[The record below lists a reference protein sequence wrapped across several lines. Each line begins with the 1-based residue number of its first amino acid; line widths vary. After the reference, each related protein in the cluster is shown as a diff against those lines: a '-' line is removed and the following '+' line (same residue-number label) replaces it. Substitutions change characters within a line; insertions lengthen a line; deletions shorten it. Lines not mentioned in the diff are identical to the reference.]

1 MRKSILSA
9 SIAAMIGG
17 LTLAGA
23 ANAAV
28 FSGGADATGLSLDNT
43 GVGHILVVPYFT
55 TQNGFTSLL
64 NIVNTDTTNGK
75 ALKVRFRGASNSDD
89 ILDFQVF
96 LSPGDAWAA
105 NISQDPTTGYS
116 KLTTPDTSCTVPA
129 SITTSGSLFGNS
141 RLNQSLTAAQQAN
154 ETREGYIEILTMAD
168 IPKAAT
174 ADQATATPANPP
186 TVNPL
191 YTAVAHTAATTAAA
205 CTGVSSLKDPTYY
218 TDTSSAAN
226 AAKTAQ
232 GQGLAYPTGGIFAN
246 FTLINVASTATFSGQ
261 ATAVRATKVA
271 AGKTVN
277 AAGNLVFFPQNYTV
291 GTGNFVSTPVGT
303 GLTTGNATT
312 PGTLAVGINAVTADP
327 LLRTYNI
334 AQFSKASGNIGLATV
349 AAPAAKPVISANNVD
364 LPDLSTAYTGVTY
377 AAYAGATPV
386 AADTA
391 AYEAAAEAA
400 TRGQAAA
407 LTASLAATSV
417 VNEYLTSTSISAK
430 NDWVFSMPTRR
441 YNVAYNYGYK
451 SVLNIGD
458 DGRVFTDY
466 NTATINAA
474 YATANYSG
482 QAVTTAVDTANYFTL
497 TNTSVVNS
505 SISGV
510 PQICVA
516 SNASGFTSYDRE
528 ETTAGALVGVS
539 PAPLGQAIAFCGE
552 TSILAINNGTSA
564 TSSGVFGASVAFQ
577 NVNVPATEG
586 WMTVGTT
593 GLTSKGLPVVGAS
606 FAKSTAFGTSWGHR
620 YVRP

>member
-28 FSGGADATGLSLDNT
+28 FSGGADATGLTLDNT

-105 NISQDPTTGYS
+105 NISQDPTTGLS

-129 SITTSGSLFGNS
+129 SVATSGSLFGTG

-174 ADQATATPANPP
+174 LDQTNGVANPP

-205 CTGVSSLKDPTYY
+205 CTGVSSLKDPTFY
-218 TDTSSAAN
+218 TDTSTVAN
-226 AAKTAQ
+226 QAKTAQ

-271 AGKTVN
+271 GGKTVN

-334 AQFSKASGNIGLATV
+334 AQFAKATGNIALSTV
-349 AAPAAKPVISANNVD
+349 GTPAAKPVIGANNVD
-364 LPDLSTAYTGVTY
+364 LPDLSTAYTTVTY
-377 AAYAGATPV
+377 PNYAGALPV

-400 TRGQAAA
+400 TRGQASA

-466 NTATINAA
+466 AATPAA
-474 YATANYSG
+474 GNYTG
-482 QAVTTAVDTANYFTL
+482 QSVNTAVDTANYFTL

-552 TSILAINNGTSA
+552 TSILAINNGTTA

-577 NVNVPATEG
+577 NVNISVGTEG
-586 WMTVGTT
+586 WMTVGTS